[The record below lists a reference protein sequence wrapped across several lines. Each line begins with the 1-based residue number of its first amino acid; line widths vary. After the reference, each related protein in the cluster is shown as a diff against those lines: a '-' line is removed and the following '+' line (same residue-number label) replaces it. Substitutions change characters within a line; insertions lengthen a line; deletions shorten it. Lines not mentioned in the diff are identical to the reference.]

1 MKSQH
6 KFLLSFLAALIAVLY
21 GFSVFAATTNKCIQ
35 CHTNDALMKS
45 MHKPPV
51 LPKSEGEG

>member
-1 MKSQH
+1 MKNRQT
-6 KFLLSFLAALIAVLY
+6 FLLAFLTTLIAVLC
-21 GFSVFAATTNKCIQ
+21 GSAVFAATPNRCIQ

-45 MHKPPV
+45 LHKPPV

>member
-1 MKSQH
+1 VKNRRT
-6 KFLLSFLAALIAVLY
+6 FLLVFLAVLIAAIY
-21 GFSVFAATTNKCIQ
+21 GTAVFAATPNQCIQ

-45 MHKPPV
+45 LHQPPV

>member
-1 MKSQH
+1 VKNRRT
-6 KFLLSFLAALIAVLY
+6 FLLVFLAVLIAAIY
-21 GFSVFAATTNKCIQ
+21 GTAVFAATPNKCIQ

-45 MHKPPV
+45 LHKPPV

>member
-1 MKSQH
+1 MKSRP
-6 KFLLSFLAALIAVLY
+6 KFLLHFLAALIAVLY
-21 GFSVFAATTNKCIQ
+21 VSTVFAASPNNCIQ